1 MWKPK
6 RLFSDIKPVKSYSS
20 ALFFE
25 RMEPK
30 ILLSADALSGFI
42 SADPFS
48 DNGANTG
55 LDINQSADLLTS
67 TFGLNANGLNADNDA
82 FNLDALASVTGN
94 QSASNENFASENL
107 ASIDVLSTLLSDAGN
122 IIESRQEIIFVDA
135 ATPDYQQ

>member
-30 ILLSADALSGFI
+30 ILLSADALSGFV

-48 DNGANTG
+48 DNDANTG
-55 LDINQSADLLTS
+55 LDINQSADLLKS
-67 TFGLNANGLNADNDA
+67 TFGLNADADNDA
-82 FNLDALASVTGN
+82 FNLDALADVTGN
-94 QSASNENFASENL
+94 QSADNENFSPENL
-107 ASIDVLSTLLSDAGN
+107 PLKIMPLSMYSAHC
-122 IIESRQEIIFVDA
+122 
-135 ATPDYQQ
+135 